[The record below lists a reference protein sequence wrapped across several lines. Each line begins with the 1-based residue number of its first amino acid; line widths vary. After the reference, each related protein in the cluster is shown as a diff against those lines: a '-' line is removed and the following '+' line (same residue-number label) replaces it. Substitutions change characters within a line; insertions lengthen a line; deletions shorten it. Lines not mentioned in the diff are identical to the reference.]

1 MSTIL
6 GVELQC
12 GVTERWSFPA
22 FQRKFEKEAV
32 LCTAPPRRPVV
43 HPWNKHGTWVQRWT
57 SGGSGGRSGRRRT
70 RPIRFANTRRL
81 MSKESFD
88 DVVRTRDQVL
98 RLKQEDLVPMVIVGS
113 ESALSPFTY
122 TSPTDVQTSAT

>member
-1 MSTIL
+1 
-6 GVELQC
+6 
-12 GVTERWSFPA
+12 
-22 FQRKFEKEAV
+22 
-32 LCTAPPRRPVV
+32 
-43 HPWNKHGTWVQRWT
+43 
-57 SGGSGGRSGRRRT
+57 
-70 RPIRFANTRRL
+70 

-88 DVVRTRDQVL
+88 DVVRTRDQIL